1 MRKTLAGAGSCLL
14 MAVLLAHAGDD
25 KPQTFRGE
33 IGDTQCALN
42 VHSMTRSHAEML
54 KSKKMGGT
62 PGACASYCVQY
73 LGGDFVLSSKNDVY
87 RLDNQE
93 KSASF
98 RRTESKNHR
107 DAGIKTKTI
116 HIVGIEPAPVNLKE
130 CFLSCLC
137 SRWGFFF
144 FSASQIT

>member
-1 MRKTLAGAGSCLL
+1 MRKTLAGAGSWLL
-14 MAVLLAHAGDD
+14 VAVLLAHAGDD

-42 VHSMTRSHAEML
+42 VHSMTRSHTEML

-62 PGACASYCVQY
+62 PDACASYCVQY

-93 KSASF
+93 KVRLFAGQKVKI
-98 RRTESKNHR
+98 TGTLESKN
-107 DAGIKTKTI
+107 KTI
-116 HIVGIEPAPVNLKE
+116 HIVDIEPA
-130 CFLSCLC
+130 
-137 SRWGFFF
+137 
-144 FSASQIT
+144 Q

>member
-14 MAVLLAHAGDD
+14 VAVLLAHASDE
-25 KPQTFRGE
+25 KPQMFRGE

-42 VHSMTRSHAEML
+42 VHSMTRSHTEML

-73 LGGDFVLSSKNDVY
+73 LGGDFVLSTKREVY

-93 KSASF
+93 KVSLFAGQ
-98 RRTESKNHR
+98 RVKITGTLES
-107 DAGIKTKTI
+107 KTKTI
-116 HIVGIEPAPVNLKE
+116 HIVDIEPAE
-130 CFLSCLC
+130 
-137 SRWGFFF
+137 
-144 FSASQIT
+144 

>member
-1 MRKTLAGAGSCLL
+1 

-93 KSASF
+93 KVRLFAGQKVKI
-98 RRTESKNHR
+98 TGTLES
-107 DAGIKTKTI
+107 KTKTI
-116 HIVGIEPAPVNLKE
+116 HIVGVEPAP
-130 CFLSCLC
+130 
-137 SRWGFFF
+137 
-144 FSASQIT
+144 

>member
-1 MRKTLAGAGSCLL
+1 MRKTWAGVGSGLL
-14 MAVLLAHAGDD
+14 LAVLLAHAGDA
-25 KPQTFRGE
+25 KPQIFRGE

-62 PGACASYCVQY
+62 PGACATYCVQY

-93 KSASF
+93 KVRLFAGQKVKIAG
-98 RRTESKNHR
+98 TLESKSN
-107 DAGIKTKTI
+107 TI
-116 HIVGIEPAPVNLKE
+116 HIVDVEPLP
-130 CFLSCLC
+130 
-137 SRWGFFF
+137 
-144 FSASQIT
+144 

>member
-1 MRKTLAGAGSCLL
+1 MRKTLAGAGSWLL
-14 MAVLLAHAGDD
+14 VAVLLAQAGDD

-42 VHSMTRSHAEML
+42 VHSMTRSHTAML

-73 LGGDFVLSSKNDVY
+73 LGGDFVLSSKNEVY

-93 KSASF
+93 KVRLFAGQKVKI
-98 RRTESKNHR
+98 TGTLESKN
-107 DAGIKTKTI
+107 KTI
-116 HIVGIEPAPVNLKE
+116 HIVDIEPA
-130 CFLSCLC
+130 
-137 SRWGFFF
+137 
-144 FSASQIT
+144 Q

>member
-1 MRKTLAGAGSCLL
+1 MRKTLAGAGSYLL
-14 MAVLLAHAGDD
+14 MAVLLAHAGDT

-73 LGGDFVLSSKNDVY
+73 LGGDFVLSSKNEVY

-93 KSASF
+93 KVRLFAGQKVKI
-98 RRTESKNHR
+98 TGTLESK
-107 DAGIKTKTI
+107 TKII
-116 HIVGIEPAPVNLKE
+116 HIVGIEPA
-130 CFLSCLC
+130 
-137 SRWGFFF
+137 
-144 FSASQIT
+144 Q

>member
-1 MRKTLAGAGSCLL
+1 MFKTVAWTLSWFLA
-14 MAVLLAHAGDD
+14 AVLLAHAGDE
-25 KPQTFRGE
+25 KPQTFHGE

-73 LGGDFVLSSKNDVY
+73 LGGDFVLSSKNEVY

-93 KSASF
+93 KVRLFAGQKVKVMG
-98 RRTESKNHR
+98 TLES
-107 DAGIKTKTI
+107 KTKTI
-116 HIVGIEPAPVNLKE
+116 HVVGIEPAP
-130 CFLSCLC
+130 
-137 SRWGFFF
+137 
-144 FSASQIT
+144 

>member
-93 KSASF
+93 KVRLFAGQKVKI
-98 RRTESKNHR
+98 TGTLES
-107 DAGIKTKTI
+107 KTKTI
-116 HIVGIEPAPVNLKE
+116 HIVGIEPAP
-130 CFLSCLC
+130 
-137 SRWGFFF
+137 
-144 FSASQIT
+144 